1 MRKFLLSVCIIFF
14 SVLSINAQTIN
25 SISPNSGDQGQTLSV
40 SISGTNM
47 NYGSQWSGTLS
58 DFRFNQWSGTNM
70 FSGTPTSISG
80 DSLYGDVTIPNGHP
94 TGFYDLEV
102 LDQNTGSW
110 VMLNN
115 AFYINITPCS
125 GPSAVPFTKPNSAYW
140 HLPENRDFIT
150 PTCELTRQNNGGL
163 FNYVTQSSWNNNT
176 SNSNIE
182 YALGDYNN
190 HGSWGTSLQ
199 AILGSGFGNSIT
211 TAGPITIHIIDD
223 DLYFELDFTSWSSGQ
238 QGGFSYTRT
247 FVDACGSASVSID
260 SITPSSGDQGQT
272 LSVSISGT
280 NMNYG
285 SQWSGTLSDF
295 RFSQWS
301 GSNMFYGNSTSESGN
316 TLL

>member
-1 MRKFLLSVCIIFF
+1 TIF
-14 SVLSINAQTIN
+14 SALSINAQTIN
-25 SISPNSGDQGQTLSV
+25 SISPNIGDQGQTLSV

-47 NYGSQWSGTLS
+47 DYGGQWSGTNLS
-58 DFRFNQWSGTNM
+58 DFRFSQWSGSNM
-70 FSGTPTSISG
+70 FYGNPTYNSG
-80 DSLYGDVTIPNGHP
+80 DSLYGDVSIPNGYP

-125 GPSAVPFTKPNSAYW
+125 GPSVVSFTKPNSADW
-140 HLPENRDFIT
+140 NLPENRDFIT

-163 FNYVTQSSWNNNT
+163 FNYVTQSSWNNNQN
-176 SNSNIE
+176 NSNIE

-211 TAGPITIHIIDD
+211 TTGPITIHIIDD

-260 SITPSSGDQGQT
+260 SITPNSGDQGQA
-272 LSVSISGT
+272 LSVTISGT
-280 NMNYG
+280 NMDYG
-285 SQWSGTLSDF
+285 TYSNLTSF

-301 GSNMFYGNSTSESGN
+301 GSNMFYGTSTS
-316 TLL
+316 